1 MRIDFVITIVILV
14 WWYLFSISRVFR
26 LSSCES
32 FSLLSRNTASTLILS
47 SFSNIP
53 CHLKDGASCNSVIS
67 DRKNIQCRFVPPIFI
82 CAQPNVA
89 TTDNSRAIMLMYYGR
104 LFIKVAC
111 YLLEKKKKN
120 SLRNKQ
126 LHHEK
131 MFDTNVL
138 HKSFTCWNWIF
149 LKKKKK
155 KIIKTIR
162 GL

>member
-67 DRKNIQCRFVPPIFI
+67 DRKNICRFVPPIFI

-111 YLLEKKKKN
+111 YLLEKKKKKIPYETSN
-120 SLRNKQ
+120 SITKKCSIQ
-126 LHHEK
+126 
-131 MFDTNVL
+131 MFYINPLPAGTGF
-138 HKSFTCWNWIF
+138 S
-149 LKKKKK
+149 
-155 KIIKTIR
+155 
-162 GL
+162 

>member
-14 WWYLFSISRVFR
+14 WWYLFSISRVFH

-111 YLLEKKKKN
+111 YLLEKKKKIPYETSN
-120 SLRNKQ
+120 SITKKCSIQ
-126 LHHEK
+126 
-131 MFDTNVL
+131 MFYINPLPAGTGF
-138 HKSFTCWNWIF
+138 S
-149 LKKKKK
+149 
-155 KIIKTIR
+155 
-162 GL
+162 